1 MNMLLKL
8 ALGSLLQNGLEK
20 RKEMN
25 MKTDEI
31 GGIVRALVSALGGY
45 LVGQGLVDSETAMT
59 IGGSITTIV
68 VAIWSI
74 YSKRKA

>member
-1 MNMLLKL
+1 MSMLLKL
-8 ALGSLLQNGLEK
+8 ALASILRNGLEK

-59 IGGSITTIV
+59 IGGGITTIV
-68 VAIWSI
+68 VAFWSI
-74 YSKRKA
+74 YSKRKV

>member
-20 RKEMN
+20 RKEMK

>member
-1 MNMLLKL
+1 MSMLLKL
-8 ALGSLLQNGLEK
+8 ALASVLRSGLEK
-20 RKEMN
+20 RKESK

-59 IGGSITTIV
+59 IGGGITTIV
-68 VAIWSI
+68 VAVWSI

>member
-1 MNMLLKL
+1 MSMLLKL
-8 ALGSLLQNGLEK
+8 ALASVLRSGLEK

>member
-1 MNMLLKL
+1 MNTLLKL

-20 RKEMN
+20 RKEMKMGSN
-25 MKTDEI
+25 EV
-31 GGIVRALVSALGGY
+31 GGVIRALVSALGGY

-59 IGGSITTIV
+59 IGGGITTIA
-68 VAIWSI
+68 VAFWSI